1 MPKDQGPSWMR
12 GVVLLENNK
21 IAWEGM
27 LGFVVKALTTG
38 VSESLSWEIPWSGP
52 DQNPSW
58 SVFSI

>member
-1 MPKDQGPSWMR
+1 MP
-12 GVVLLENNK
+12 GVVLLKNNDK
-21 IAWEGM
+21 TSWEGM

-38 VSESLSWEIPWSGP
+38 VSESLSWEIPWSDP